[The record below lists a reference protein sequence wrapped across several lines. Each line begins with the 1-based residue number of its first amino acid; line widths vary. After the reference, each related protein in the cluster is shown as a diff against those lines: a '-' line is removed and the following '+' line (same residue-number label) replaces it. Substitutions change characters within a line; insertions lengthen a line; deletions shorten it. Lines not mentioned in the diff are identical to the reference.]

1 MYKRRIGLW
10 VLTMVL
16 IILGGCDSYSLL
28 DQFILNS
35 ELRLT
40 PQSTTLK
47 PGETSLLYLEG
58 GTAPYLLYA
67 TNGGVYDD
75 GTALDLGSI
84 DDVAPSYSYTAG
96 NSIGPV
102 TIRFS
107 DSLGFS
113 TNATITVL
121 LPIPIILSAER
132 VPGDTSKVRIEWS
145 YPPQYKIQGF
155 RILHKRDTA
164 EFVTAV
170 GDVSAES
177 LPKSPTVFVAFNA
190 QPAQPNTY
198 RVYAIAGPFQSTYA
212 EIVVN

>member
-1 MYKRRIGLW
+1 
-10 VLTMVL
+10 MVL

-84 DDVAPSYSYTAG
+84 DDSAPSYSYTAG

-107 DSLGFS
+107 DSLGFATS
-113 TNATITVL
+113 TTITV
-121 LPIPIILSAER
+121 
-132 VPGDTSKVRIEWS
+132 VPHAPDSVIADGTIVGPQTVEITWS
-145 YPPQYKIQGF
+145 YPFPDKIQGF
-155 RILHKRDTA
+155 RIMRSQDGTTFTVLD
-164 EFVTAV
+164 
-170 GDVSAES
+170 GAES
-177 LPKSPTVFVAFNA
+177 LPRLPTSFVDGTASPSSMNYYV
-190 QPAQPNTY
+190 
-198 RVYAIAGPFQSTYA
+198 VYAIAGSYQSA
-212 EIVVN
+212 NSIEASAWGNPP